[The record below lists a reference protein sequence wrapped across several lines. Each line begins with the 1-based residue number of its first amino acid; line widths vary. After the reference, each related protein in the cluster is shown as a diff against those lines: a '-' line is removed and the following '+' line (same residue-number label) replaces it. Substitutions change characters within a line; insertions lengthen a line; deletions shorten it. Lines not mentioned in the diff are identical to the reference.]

1 MKGSEKMTYLITC
14 KLDNGNVIPAFAHDF
29 DTALSIADMFNGGD
43 NTKEVTIITRYTG
56 ATIKFIF

>member
-1 MKGSEKMTYLITC
+1 MTYLITC

-43 NTKEVTIITRYTG
+43 NTKEVTIITLDTG